1 MFAPEVC
8 FHRYIIISLKI
19 HKYVI
24 CIKYNYWNNIIL
36 AIFVDE
42 IYRIDN
48 FIILKKDN
56 SSYLKIRQIY
66 WKGDKQSWIK

>member
-1 MFAPEVC
+1 MFAFEVC
-8 FHRYIIISLKI
+8 FRRYIIISLKI

-24 CIKYNYWNNIIL
+24 L
-36 AIFVDE
+36 EIFVDE

-66 WKGDKQSWIK
+66 